1 MIKYNYN
8 HNIGDFMLS
17 KIPID
22 IKKVKKEDITK
33 EVLRVAIIAEL
44 DAINL
49 YEELASI
56 VDDEDI
62 KKVFMDVA
70 QEEKTHVGEF
80 RTLLMDEDEEQYRE
94 IKKGKKEVEE
104 LTGKKYPL

>member
-1 MIKYNYN
+1 
-8 HNIGDFMLS
+8 MLS
-17 KIPID
+17 KIPVD
-22 IKKVKKEDITK
+22 MKKVRKEDITK

-49 YEELASI
+49 YEELASM

-62 KKVFMDVA
+62 KKVFMDIA
-70 QEEKTHVGEF
+70 KEEKTHVGEF

-94 IKKGKKEVEE
+94 IKKGKEEVEE